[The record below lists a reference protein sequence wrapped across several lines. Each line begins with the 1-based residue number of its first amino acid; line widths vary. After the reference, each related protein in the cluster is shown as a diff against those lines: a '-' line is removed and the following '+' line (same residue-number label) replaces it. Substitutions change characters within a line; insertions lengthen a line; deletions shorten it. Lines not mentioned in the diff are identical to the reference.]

1 MATTLAA
8 SASLCH
14 AVSLSGKRA
23 RCPAGA
29 RKALAAAPARVN
41 RVRNVA
47 ARAVQEIAGAD
58 FESEV
63 LKVGPPA
70 PPVHPLIA
78 RTRAR
83 SPIRPPSSASRSD
96 RVVRREPRLTVHPS
110 LARA

>member
-14 AVSLSGKRA
+14 TVSLSGKRA

-29 RKALAAAPARVN
+29 RKALAAAPARVS

-47 ARAVQEIAGAD
+47 ARAVQEVAGAD

-63 LKVGPPA
+63 LKVRPPA
-70 PPVHPLIA
+70 PRVDPLPSSP
-78 RTRAR
+78 RRVRAR
-83 SPIRPPSSASRSD
+83 QSILLGPCGVPIVSSDANHD
-96 RVVRREPRLTVHPS
+96 
-110 LARA
+110 

>member
-63 LKVGPPA
+63 LKVRPPA
-70 PPVHPLIA
+70 PPVHPLVA

-83 SPIRPPSSASRSD
+83 QSVILRPRAVPIASSDANHD
-96 RVVRREPRLTVHPS
+96 
-110 LARA
+110 